1 MIGLRE
7 ERNGM
12 FMQGISDILLEDRS
26 PVVPEGLAG
35 RKKPWMPKRANDA
48 EDQHGVL
55 IGQIVPQKQSS
66 DCPIAA

>member
-7 ERNGM
+7 EKNGM
-12 FMQGISDILLEDRS
+12 FKQGISDILLEDRS

-55 IGQIVPQKQSS
+55 IG
-66 DCPIAA
+66 